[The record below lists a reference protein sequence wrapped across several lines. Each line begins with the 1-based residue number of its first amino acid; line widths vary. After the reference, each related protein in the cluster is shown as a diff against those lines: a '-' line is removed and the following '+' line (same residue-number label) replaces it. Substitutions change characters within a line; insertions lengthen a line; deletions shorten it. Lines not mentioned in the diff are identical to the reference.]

1 MQKTDSLYQRYLAI
15 LNEELIS
22 ATGCTEPI
30 SIALA
35 AAKAKEVLG
44 ETPDRIVIAVSEYMM
59 KNAKSVVVPNTDNLK
74 GIKVAVSAGIIVGQS
89 VKQLD
94 VIAAVSKAECA
105 EIKRYLKATDITLK
119 TLNSEYVL
127 DVQITVYHQN
137 ESAKVRII
145 NHHTNIVLIEKNA
158 DTILAKDYVEDDP
171 VADDAKTALTVKDIV
186 DFADSVEIDDVKV
199 LLDNLIKN
207 NSALAEMGLSESF
220 GANIG
225 SVLMNAYGDSVHTRA
240 KAKAAAASDAR
251 MSGCKMPVT
260 IVSGSGNQGITA
272 SLPIIEYA
280 KEWSVSKERLYR
292 ALVLS
297 NLITIHQKT
306 GVGKLSAY
314 CGVVFAGAGS
324 GAGITYLSGGGYE
337 AIAHT
342 IVNTLAIISGMI
354 CDGAKPSCAAKIASS
369 VEAGIL
375 AHHMVIAGE
384 EFLGGDGIIVKGIEN
399 TIRNVSR
406 LAKEGM
412 RITDQEIIKMMT
424 ENDTSK

>member
-44 ETPDRIVIAVSEYMM
+44 ETPDRIVIEVSENMM

-171 VADDAKTALTVKDIV
+171 VADDAKTALTVKHCLE
-186 DFADSVEIDDVKV
+186 FADSVDIDDVKV

-207 NSALAEMGLSESF
+207 NSAIAEMGLSESF

-240 KAKAAAASDAR
+240 KAKAAAASLLPPPRPEPA
-251 MSGCKMPVT
+251 
-260 IVSGSGNQGITA
+260 GISFFIFTSTPPLNPA
-272 SLPIIEYA
+272 
-280 KEWSVSKERLYR
+280 
-292 ALVLS
+292 
-297 NLITIHQKT
+297 
-306 GVGKLSAY
+306 LSARSLTALKTMLFSPD
-314 CGVVFAGAGS
+314 G
-324 GAGITYLSGGGYE
+324 
-337 AIAHT
+337 
-342 IVNTLAIISGMI
+342 ISGQSQRTSIPEDFFLKTMLSYSPTGCI
-354 CDGAKPSCAAKIASS
+354 RVSISWNPSSLLPS
-369 VEAGIL
+369 
-375 AHHMVIAGE
+375 
-384 EFLGGDGIIVKGIEN
+384 
-399 TIRNVSR
+399 TSR
-406 LAKEGM
+406 K
-412 RITDQEIIKMMT
+412 
-424 ENDTSK
+424 